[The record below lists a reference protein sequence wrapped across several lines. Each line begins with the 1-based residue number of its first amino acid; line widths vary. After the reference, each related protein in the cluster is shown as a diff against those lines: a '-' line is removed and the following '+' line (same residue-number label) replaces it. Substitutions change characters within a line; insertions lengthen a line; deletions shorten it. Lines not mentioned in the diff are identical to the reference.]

1 MKNENRERG
10 EAHRSLAGGG
20 GTTASVQRKIRSLS
34 NVAERSGGVVDDDAG
49 RRQAEAPAYRWATA
63 AAFLLGSL
71 VRRRSARGRGSEED
85 EDCVGVKRA
94 SYPHPV
100 FIPRRPVVGVV
111 GSVPLPRPF
120 LR

>member
-1 MKNENRERG
+1 MKNKNRERD
-10 EAHRSLAGGG
+10 AHRSLAGGG
-20 GTTASVQRKIRSLS
+20 GTAASVQRKIRSLS

-49 RRQAEAPAYRWATA
+49 RRQAETPACRWATA
-63 AAFLLGSL
+63 AASFSVSWSGGE
-71 VRRRSARGRGSEED
+71 AQGAED
-85 EDCVGVKRA
+85 LRKTKTVWGVKRA